1 MSLLTL
7 LVLGCSGGDSSTPPA
22 DAVKTDQVDE
32 KDEKGKA
39 KRKEIPA
46 PPDVAAP
53 PADAT
58 KTASGLAYKVL
69 GEGTGTPAE
78 KPTATSRVVVNYT
91 GWTTD
96 GKMFDSSET
105 RGRPATFNLD
115 AVVAGWTEGLQL
127 MTTGQKNRFWIPEE
141 LAYKGAAGKPAG
153 MLVFDIELV
162 QAINPPPAPPDVAAA
177 PADAKKTPSGLAYRI
192 TDPGTGDDDPSDQA
206 RVMVNYTSWTT
217 DGTLVETTV
226 TKGRPMNL
234 QLNDKSLPGF
244 VEAVK
249 LLKRG
254 GKGMFWIPAELAY
267 KGEAG
272 KPEGM
277 LVYDLHLL
285 SFDNPVPPPPDVAAP
300 PKDAKKTA
308 SGLAYKILA
317 KGGASDHPIP
327 ESTVSVNYTGWTTD
341 GAMFDTSTKRGKAAE
356 FPLNRVV
363 PGWTEGLQLLSP
375 GDKAR
380 LWIPEEL
387 AYKGQPG
394 KPAGMLVFDV
404 ELLSYKNPP
413 PPIPAPPDVAS
424 SPSDATKTESGLSY
438 KVLTPG
444 KGTEKPSATAR
455 VKVHYTGWTT
465 DGKMFDSSVQRGEP
479 AMFPLNGVIKGW
491 TEGLQLMTE
500 GQKNRFWIPA
510 DLAYGETPKRPGAPA
525 GTLVFDVEL
534 LEIMKAPG
542 KIKEE

>member
-7 LVLGCSGGDSSTPPA
+7 LVLACSGGDSATPPS
-22 DAVKTDQVDE
+22 DAAKTDVPDQ

-46 PPDVAAP
+46 PEDVAAP
-53 PADAT
+53 PSDAQ

-69 GEGTGTPAE
+69 KEGTGTAAD
-78 KPTATSRVVVNYT
+78 KPGPTSRVVVNYT

-115 AVVAGWTEGLQL
+115 AVVPGWTEGLQL
-127 MTTGQKNRFWIPEE
+127 MTTGQRNRFWIPEE
-141 LAYKGAAGKPAG
+141 LAYKGAPGKPAG
-153 MLVFDIELV
+153 MLVFEVELV
-162 QAINPPPAPPDVAAA
+162 QTVNPPPAPADVAAP
-177 PADAKKTPSGLAYRI
+177 PADAQKTASGLAYKI
-192 TDPGTGDDDPSDQA
+192 IEAGAGDDVPTDKA
-206 RVMVNYTSWTT
+206 RVMVNYTSWKT

-226 TKGRPMNL
+226 TKGRPMNI
-234 QLNDKSLPGF
+234 QLNDKSMPGF

-254 GKGMFWIPAELAY
+254 GKGLFWIPQNLAY
-267 KGEAG
+267 DGEAG

-277 LVYDLHLL
+277 LVYDLQLM
-285 SFDNPVPPPPDVAAP
+285 SFDNPIPPPADVAAP

-317 KGGASDHPIP
+317 KGSASDHPIP

-341 GAMFDTSTKRGKAAE
+341 GNMFDTSTKRGKPAE
-356 FPLNRVV
+356 FPLNRVI
-363 PGWTEGLQLLSP
+363 PGWTEGLALLSP

-387 AYKGQPG
+387 AYKGQPN

-413 PPIPAPPDVAS
+413 PPIPAPPDVAAV
-424 SPSDATKTESGLSY
+424 PADAQKTETGLAY

-444 KGTEKPSATAR
+444 KGEVKPDASAR
-455 VKVHYTGWTT
+455 VKVHYTGWTL

-479 AMFPLNGVIKGW
+479 AMFPLSGVIKGW

-525 GTLVFDVEL
+525 GMLVFDVEL
-534 LEIMKAPG
+534 IEIMKAPG
-542 KIKEE
+542 KIKEQ